1 MKIPFSFSFFPFF
14 FCVCAPT
21 LPMAAQGER
30 GAYQKLEQGCQQRR
44 MQRGM
49 PSECLDTDT
58 GWPLCVPSTSF
69 SLSVPSHLF
78 LPHPSSSLSLSLCIT
93 ACAYIYIHIY
103 LSPLFPLADIIS
115 TTGPASVHLVPYYCI
130 SRDICERSCRLR
142 ANYECYACNSLSGRE
157 SGRL

>member
-1 MKIPFSFSFFPFF
+1 MKIPFFFSFFPFF
-14 FCVCAPT
+14 FAFMHQRCRWLHKEKEEHTRSWNRDASKGGCKGGCRVNAWILT
-21 LPMAAQGER
+21 LG
-30 GAYQKLEQGCQQRR
+30 GH
-44 MQRGM
+44 
-49 PSECLDTDT
+49 SVFH
-58 GWPLCVPSTSF
+58 PLAFLSPFPAISF
-69 SLSVPSHLF
+69 F
-78 LPHPSSSLSLSLCIT
+78 LILPPLSLSLCIT